1 MRAAAAAVA
10 VAVTVAVTVAGA
22 AELESGRTAVVVAS
36 RPGAAPERGP
46 RSALVTVELFC
57 NFAHTHCAL
66 TEGLL
71 HELAARHPDGL
82 RVVYRMVVPPFR
94 DSEAIAEATLEAWS
108 QGRFLELADLIG
120 AAGAPVRLRDLDGLA
135 ARAGLD
141 VDALH
146 RALADQRHATA
157 LRRDAVLRDRLGIGT
172 FASVWNGVA
181 QPTEL
186 NLESFE
192 RAYAKAAERA
202 RALVAEGVAA
212 ERVYPLLAAE
222 AQRAHWREVAAAVDA
237 SAPRARVPTDGA
249 PARGADNPDVTI
261 VLFNDFECA
270 PCRRNAEVVA
280 KVLALYPDRV
290 RVVWKNLPAPFHPSA
305 MKAAEVAACAEL
317 QGKFWE
323 LYDALVTSSSR
334 LFASDV
340 EHAIDRSGLDL
351 VRLRSDMANGRC
363 SGRIDSDVADA
374 KAAGVEAA
382 PTLFVNGLRLSGAQG
397 LSSLRQVVEAELAPG
412 LLETMCGELTGRR

>member
-1 MRAAAAAVA
+1 MRALLMLLLVGSAAAADELDTGQTSIV
-10 VAVTVAVTVAGA
+10 VGSRAG
-22 AELESGRTAVVVAS
+22 V
-36 RPGAAPERGP
+36 APERGP

-57 NFAHTHCAL
+57 NYAHTHCAL

-71 HELAARHPDGL
+71 HELGARHPGGL
-82 RVVYRMVVPPFR
+82 RVVYRQVVPPFR
-94 DSEAIAEATLEAWS
+94 DSETIAEATLEAWA
-108 QGRFLELADLIG
+108 QGRFLQLADLVG

-141 VDALH
+141 VEALH
-146 RALADQRHATA
+146 RALADHRHGTA
-157 LRRDAVLRDRLGIGT
+157 LRRDSVLRDRLGIGT
-172 FASVWNGVA
+172 FATVWNGVA

-192 RAYAKAAERA
+192 RAYGRAADRA
-202 RALVAEGVAA
+202 RALLAEGVAA

-222 AQRAHWREVAAAVDA
+222 AQRARWREVAAAVDA
-237 SAPRARVPTDGA
+237 SAPRVHVPTDGA

-290 RVVWKNLPAPFHPSA
+290 RVIWKNLPAPFHPSA
-305 MKAAEVAACAEL
+305 MKAAEVAACADL

-323 LYDALVTSSSR
+323 LYDALVTSSTR
-334 LFASDV
+334 LFTTDV
-340 EHAIDRSGLDL
+340 EHAIDRSSLDL
-351 VRLRSDMANGRC
+351 TRLRNDLANGRC
-363 SGRIDSDVADA
+363 TARIDSDLADA

-382 PTLFVNGLRLSGAQG
+382 PTLFVNGLRLTGAQG

-412 LLETMCGELTGRR
+412 LLEELTGRR